1 MKQYCMERSTNF
13 TFFCHFRNFIVSQLH
28 FKLYGSHVSIYLFF
42 FFTST
47 SEHTSAHTSTHTES
61 DSALMGLYFCFS
73 RKQILFHTQTHNQY
87 SDHTVLLVRCMSH
100 ALLSRMNCM
109 ESIKNRAVTECRL
122 LFLNSVGYNVKVLV
136 SRREAAVA
144 TVWNLMLTDYL
155 RGRTSLSWNSKYN
168 IKPKKKKIW
177 S

>member
-1 MKQYCMERSTNF
+1 MKQYCMERSTIF
-13 TFFCHFRNFIVSQLH
+13 TFFVILETLLSVSYISNCMVVMYQ
-28 FKLYGSHVSIYLFF
+28 STFF
-42 FFTST
+42 FFFYQYIRTHL
-47 SEHTSAHTSTHTES
+47 HTNTRS
-61 DSALMGLYFCFS
+61 DSALMRLYFCFS
-73 RKQILFHTQTHNQY
+73 RKQILFHTHTHNHNQY
-87 SDHTVLLVRCMSH
+87 LDHTVLLVRCMSH
-100 ALLSRMNCM
+100 ALLSRMNYMVC
-109 ESIKNRAVTECRL
+109 IKSGAVTECRL

-168 IKPKKKKIW
+168 IQPRKKKIW